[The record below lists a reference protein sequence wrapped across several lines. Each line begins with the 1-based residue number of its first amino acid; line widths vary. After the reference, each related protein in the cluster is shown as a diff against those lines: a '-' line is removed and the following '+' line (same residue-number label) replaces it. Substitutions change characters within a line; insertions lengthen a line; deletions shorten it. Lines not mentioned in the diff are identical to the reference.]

1 MAPDI
6 CLLYRQKALLWLTP
20 TFAFSS
26 PVRPFEPYYRDRG
39 RQVNRGATAV
49 SSLPTLGRGTHDFR
63 ASKRGA
69 DLAGR
74 TGTVDLPLP

>member
-49 SSLPTLGRGTHDFR
+49 SSLPTTLLPTPARGVPAPGLLERLLQT
-63 ASKRGA
+63 SLMEGA
-69 DLAGR
+69 
-74 TGTVDLPLP
+74 